1 MMMTFGLLGL
11 CVYVCVWERERE
23 MGLSLSL
30 QEDKT
35 NTLRGEIF
43 ASQGFTLFILLSM
56 TRGFASQASEV
67 TTMPCQTA

>member
-11 CVYVCVWERERE
+11 CACVCVFEREV
-23 MGLSLSL
+23 GLRRSL

-56 TRGFASQASEV
+56 KRGFASQASEV
-67 TTMPCQTA
+67 TTMPCQTE